1 MPHAYTNI
9 CIHLV
14 FSTRDRKGLISK
26 KIQARL
32 WQFMTGICRNHGILT
47 MAINGTDNHSH
58 ALFHLQGTMP
68 LSKAVVVL
76 KANSSRWM
84 NDLQRRFAWQ
94 KGYGA
99 FSVSQSNTRR
109 GADYISNQEQH
120 HRKRSFEEEYLGLL
134 RKHGIQFDPDNIF
147 E

>member
-1 MPHAYTNI
+1 
-9 CIHLV
+9 
-14 FSTRDRKGLISK
+14 
-26 KIQARL
+26 
-32 WQFMTGICRNHGILT
+32 
-47 MAINGTDNHSH
+47 
-58 ALFHLQGTMP
+58 MP

-109 GADYISNQEQH
+109 GADYIRNQEQH